1 MAIKQ
6 FKYTGPNSGISI
18 VTGKD
23 KDGKPIE
30 ETDVMLWNGSQVEL
44 PADNEHVQVMVAQ
57 GYLTEVVEV
66 AAPASVADAPVKTG
80 TKAK

>member
-1 MAIKQ
+1 MASKQ

-18 VTGKD
+18 VTDKD
-23 KDGKPIE
+23 KDGKPI

-57 GYLTEVVEV
+57 GYLAEVVEV
-66 AAPASVADAPVKTG
+66 AAPASVDAPVKTG
-80 TKAK
+80 TKTK